1 MRMVRLSGILTYA
14 AAESSLRGETG
25 TVGLEETVEKH
36 SGRRRYPMKVSDPT
50 ELTVTGQGVRRTPC
64 ADLNRIR

>member
-25 TVGLEETVEKH
+25 TVGLEETVEKTILV
-36 SGRRRYPMKVSDPT
+36 GA
-50 ELTVTGQGVRRTPC
+50 VTQ
-64 ADLNRIR
+64 

>member
-25 TVGLEETVEKH
+25 TVGLEKKEKKTFLV
-36 SGRRRYPMKVSDPT
+36 GA
-50 ELTVTGQGVRRTPC
+50 VTQ
-64 ADLNRIR
+64 